1 MSPRT
6 SLLVILLGGSAAFA
20 RQQEG
25 DSLAARPATLRI
37 TSQPDSATVFLDGN
51 RAGRTPLL
59 LEGIAPGTHTLRL
72 VAGDPGDWFSD
83 VTRDTITLAGGD
95 IRDLH
100 YRLDRQCAIMTS
112 PSGAEVLIGDSVAGT
127 TPLLL
132 PYDLARSG
140 QVRVRLAGSSV
151 PPIVVEPGSRS
162 TVIIPLAL
170 DAGADAEVQD
180 LHPGGSGRTG
190 ILIAAGGVVLSGG
203 AAAYFKI
210 SADEKNAE
218 YQRTGDPALRDQRNR
233 RDLQAA
239 VSLVVLQVSAAVL
252 AGLLLA
258 E

>member
-1 MSPRT
+1 MKPRT
-6 SLLVILLGGSAAFA
+6 GLLILLLGGSAAFA

-25 DSLAARPATLRI
+25 DSLAARSATLRI
-37 TSQPDSATVFLDGN
+37 TSEPDSATVFVDGN
-51 RAGRTPLL
+51 RAGKTPLL
-59 LEGIAPGTHTLRL
+59 LEGLSPGTHAIRL
-72 VAGDPGDWFSD
+72 VAVDPGDWFSD

-95 IRDLH
+95 LRDLN
-100 YRLDRQCAIMTS
+100 YRLDRQCAVMTS
-112 PSGAEVLIGDSVAGT
+112 PSGAEVLVGYSVAGT

-132 PYDLARSG
+132 PYALARSG
-140 QVRVRLAGSSV
+140 QVRVRLAGTTA
-151 PPIVVEPGSRS
+151 PPVVVDPGSRS

-170 DAGADAEVQD
+170 DAGGGAEVQD
-180 LHPGGSGRTG
+180 LRPGGSGRTG

-218 YQRTGDPALRDQRNR
+218 YQRTGDPALRDQRNH

-239 VSLVVLQVSAAVL
+239 VSLVLLQVSAAVL